1 MVEESNTNKNTE
13 VVHAGSTPNGEAFV
27 FPELG
32 LLTHVSTS
40 NVNPKK
46 PLPANPKDLDA
57 ESQSSE
63 VFYWG
68 DDNNFPA
75 QLIERIR
82 KSPVIPSTL
91 DWKVRALYALGLEY
105 GYYEIQEGEKKF
117 IPLLDDEIENWL
129 DDSKINE
136 YLAKSLKDFYT
147 FYNVFPELVLSV
159 NREKISLLVAQEAS
173 FCRFSK
179 QETDGKFKYCYIK
192 SNWDTDNVKDKVIKI
207 PVLDAYFDNVETL
220 KMRKEYNF
228 IFPLSYPSTGAIGYQ
243 EPEWHS
249 IIRSHWLDLA
259 EAIPVFKKALLKNQ
273 ITVKYVVHVPSYFWS
288 WKFEGKWEKWNY
300 EEKVAKQK
308 EVFDEFQKFM
318 SGEENAGKVFFSLY
332 VFNEKGGGTKYPGW
346 EFEALDDKIK
356 DGIYLEDSQEANS
369 NMLYA
374 LGVPNT
380 LIGNSPNNSGHG
392 GGSGLDVREHM
403 NLYWLLNTLHE
414 NIVLQPLEFVAK
426 YNGWNKRTGKRIKF
440 RFKKTTMQTLNQ
452 VSPKDRETNPQP
464 N

>member
-1 MVEESNTNKNTE
+1 MVEQNTNKNTE
-13 VVHAGSTPNGEAFV
+13 VIHAGTTPNGEAYV
-27 FPELG
+27 LPKLG

-40 NVNPKK
+40 SVSQKK

-57 ESQSSE
+57 ESQSSD

-75 QLIERIR
+75 QLIARIR

-105 GYYEIQEGEKKF
+105 GYYQIENNEKVFKL
-117 IPLLDDEIENWL
+117 ILDEEIEEFLYNT
-129 DDSKINE
+129 KINE
-136 YLAKSLKDFYT
+136 YLAKALKDFYT

-173 FCRFSK
+173 FCRWSK
-179 QETDGKFKYCYIK
+179 QEKDGRFKDCYIR
-192 SNWDTDNVKDKVIKI
+192 SNWDNDSKEKAIKI
-207 PVLDAYFDNVETL
+207 PVLDSYFDNVETL
-220 KMRKEYNF
+220 KAKKGHNF
-228 IFPLSYPSTGAIGYQ
+228 IYPLSYPSTATIGYQ

-249 IIRSHWLDLA
+249 IIRSNWLDLA
-259 EAIPVFKKALLKNQ
+259 EAIPLFKKTLLKNQ

-288 WKFEGKWEKWNY
+288 WKYPDW
-300 EEKVAKQK
+300 AKYDLDKKKELQK
-308 EVFDEFQKFM
+308 KVFDEFQTFM
-318 SGEENAGKVFFSLY
+318 SGEENAGKVFFSLFA
-332 VFNEKGGGTKYPGW
+332 FNEKGGGTEYPGW
-346 EFEALDDKIK
+346 RFEPLDDKIK

-374 LGVPNT
+374 LGVPSA
-380 LIGNSPNNSGHG
+380 LIGNSPNDSGHG
-392 GGSGLDVREHM
+392 GGSGSDVREHM

-414 NIVLQPLEFVAK
+414 NILLQPLEFVAK
-426 YNGWNKRTGKRIKF
+426 YNGWNKRLGKRIKF

-452 VSPKDRETNPQP
+452 VAPKDRETNPQP